1 MIEIKLDKAKQL
13 FFDRQMVV
21 GAMDKATH
29 AALAR
34 GGAIIMR
41 EARRSIKPGTVMARG
56 RVKAGERRKVASVR
70 VSAPG
75 NPPYSQTGLLR
86 DNIFFIA
93 TPGRFGGA
101 SVKIGPILI
110 GRPTGAPDN
119 LEFGATLTM
128 RPRPSRH
135 AAHHAARPESAPR
148 TIRIEARPYM
158 RPALEKLVASGRLPD
173 MWRNA
178 LPPGGGPRNG
188 GGS

>member
-1 MIEIKLDKAKQL
+1 MIEMKLDKAKQL

-29 AALAR
+29 SALAR

-86 DNIFFIA
+86 DNILFIA

-110 GRPTGAPDN
+110 GKPTGAPEN
-119 LEFGATLTM
+119 LEFGATLTV
-128 RPRPSRH
+128 RTSRR
-135 AAHHAARPESAPR
+135 AARSEPPTR
-148 TIRIEARPYM
+148 TVRIEARPYM

-178 LPPGGGPRNG
+178 LV